1 MISLYSYL
9 TSTFQKCHR
18 RNYLCKYRSSNYR
31 SSIQPL
37 QIVGRAL
44 SLQIA
49 KHHKMIFRCTDII
62 FFFHIQKKCACG
74 MTQKRFWWVKSEAK
88 YLMQWTEIR
97 VWTTAG
103 DLPGWDNSKNYFI
116 ALLS

>member
-62 FFFHIQKKCACG
+62 FFPYTKEMCLWNDTK
-74 MTQKRFWWVKSEAK
+74 
-88 YLMQWTEIR
+88 EILVGEVR
-97 VWTTAG
+97 SKIPNAMDRNSSV
-103 DLPGWDNSKNYFI
+103 DNCW
-116 ALLS
+116 